1 LDAVCENTDIGFG
14 EWLVDDNSGDLR
26 IDDLMF
32 DVNPILN
39 ESYNLRGI
47 IDYSFDNFKLE
58 PRSAE
63 DVNFV
68 VSAEDEELQITNYEL
83 RNYPNP
89 FNPSTTISFLHGNEQ
104 NKLLQIEIFNLK
116 GQKIKTVSV
125 ILSVVE
131 GSAIWDGNDESGKQV
146 SSGLYFARLVVSG
159 KEVAAKKMLLMK

>member
-1 LDAVCENTDIGFG
+1 
-14 EWLVDDNSGDLR
+14 
-26 IDDLMF
+26 MF

-58 PRSAE
+58 PRSAD

-68 VSAEDEELQITNYEL
+68 VSVGGEELQIMNYEL
-83 RNYPNP
+83 RNSPNP